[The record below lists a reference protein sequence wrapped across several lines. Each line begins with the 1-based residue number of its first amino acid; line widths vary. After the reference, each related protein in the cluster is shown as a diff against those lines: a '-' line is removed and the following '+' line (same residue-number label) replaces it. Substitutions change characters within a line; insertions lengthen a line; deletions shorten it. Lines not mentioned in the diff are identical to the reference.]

1 MREMDLRIFWGILL
15 KNMRVIILIA
25 LALALVLAVST
36 ELMTEDSYSSK
47 CTMYVMNIT
56 KDAADNTTG
65 ISSAGL
71 DASQRMVN
79 EYIQMLKS
87 ETVLRDVQKEL
98 VQKDSRYSS
107 LTVSS
112 IKSSLSMTALNDTAM
127 LQITATTGNAELSKD
142 ICDALQKCAPDHVK
156 RMMLGIGHVEPV
168 DYAKLG
174 SLRKPNT
181 VRNGVLGAIL
191 GIVISCGLSVL
202 MYLMDNTV
210 KDERDLKARFD
221 VNVLGVV
228 PNFDTTNGKG
238 KKRRKKKQTD
248 YYRSNI
254 TTDQKEAN

>member
-15 KNMRVIILIA
+15 KNIRVIVLISVA
-25 LALALVLAVST
+25 LALILAVST
-36 ELMTEDSYSSK
+36 ELLTEDSYSSK

-56 KDAADNTTG
+56 KYSADNTTG

-98 VQKDSRYSS
+98 VQKNSKYSS
-107 LTVSS
+107 VSVS
-112 IKSSLSMTALNDTAM
+112 AIKGSLSMTALNDTAM
-127 LQITATTGNAELSKD
+127 LQITATTGNKDLSKD

-168 DYAKLG
+168 DYAKEG
-174 SLRKPNT
+174 SLRKPDT

-191 GIVISCGLSVL
+191 GFVISCGLSVV

-210 KDERDLKARFD
+210 KDERDLKARFE

-228 PNFDTTNGKG
+228 PSFDNGTHKS
-238 KKRRKKKQTD
+238 KKKKKAKTD
-248 YYRSNI
+248 YSK
-254 TTDQKEAN
+254 TDAATNVKGGN